1 MNCESL
7 PLEDTAPGNSFAW
20 AYRKLALSENAAV
33 LREGRLSASDLPQGQ
48 TATPD
53 GGDE

>member
-20 AYRKLALSENAAV
+20 AYRKL
-33 LREGRLSASDLPQGQ
+33 RKGRLSASDLPQGQ

-53 GGDE
+53 GGGE